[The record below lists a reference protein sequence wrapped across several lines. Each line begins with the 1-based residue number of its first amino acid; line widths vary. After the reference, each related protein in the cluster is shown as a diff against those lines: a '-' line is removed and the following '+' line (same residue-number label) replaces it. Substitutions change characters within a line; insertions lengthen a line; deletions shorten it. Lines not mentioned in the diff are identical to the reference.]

1 MPSALWRWARQT
13 VGHEWRR
20 FAFVLAI
27 ALLVLVV
34 AAVVSGGVVALWKE
48 QPAEVLL
55 GVYALLVFGAFY
67 GRVDDPAYFRQAY
80 ELAIV
85 SWLALFATRGR
96 WLVHAA
102 RVVVPVSIVT
112 IAARALIV

>member
-1 MPSALWRWARQT
+1 M
-13 VGHEWRR
+13 
-20 FAFVLAI
+20 
-27 ALLVLVV
+27 LVLVV
-34 AAVVSGGVVALWKE
+34 AAVASGGVVALWKE

-55 GVYALLVFGAFY
+55 GVYAFLVFGAFY

-85 SWLALFATRGR
+85 SWLALFAARGR